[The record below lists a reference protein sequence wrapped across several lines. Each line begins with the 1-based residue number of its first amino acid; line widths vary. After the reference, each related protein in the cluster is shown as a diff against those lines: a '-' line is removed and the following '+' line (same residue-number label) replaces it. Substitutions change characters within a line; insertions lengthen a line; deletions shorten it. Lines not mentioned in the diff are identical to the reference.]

1 MHTLDYGV
9 ILAYLLVS
17 VGLGIYFGRNQ
28 TRQEFFAAGNS
39 MGWLPVGLSVMATLF
54 SANSFVMYPSIAYGS
69 GLRISLFLISISLMA
84 PLVLW
89 VFIPIYAR
97 LKCQT
102 AYEYLER
109 RYHVSVRSLAS
120 GLFIFLR
127 IGWMASATYA
137 ASVVL
142 ANVMQVDQTMVIVV
156 LGIVSIFY
164 TMLGGLRAVMWTDVM
179 QFFIFSLTILLTL
192 GLILS
197 QTEGGVSG
205 VISTYFEG
213 RSNVLIDFTPSMT
226 LEYGSWALL
235 IGLFLEGLSAFGA
248 DQVAVQRYIAARSE
262 RTSQIG
268 FMINILGMWT
278 VVPGLLAIGIG
289 LYSHYQHFPEEMVSV
304 LATELNGQL
313 PDWRT
318 DAAPGV
324 SVPEYYQ
331 SYPEYVAE
339 DIRALNKQDQAL
351 PQYVRLHFPPGVIGL
366 FLVALMAAVMSSID
380 SGIHSVTTA
389 LMVDFRDR
397 HMPHWKP
404 ENNKIEVLQDRALV
418 VLIGILSVFLAC
430 NVGEMGDVFA
440 IGKKMT
446 AGFGGP
452 LLAVFVLALFFKNT
466 TTAGVWVGTFVG
478 AVITIA
484 LMYLYSD
491 WFSVWYWP
499 IGFGLSLVIG
509 LGVSLVSNLIHGSP
523 SSSDSEE
530 EPLTFWNV
538 VRGQQTLSQ
547 ESSE

>member
-9 ILAYLLVS
+9 ILAYLLFS

-28 TRQEFFAAGNS
+28 SRQEFFAAGNS

-69 GLRISLFLISISLMA
+69 GLRISMFLVAISLMA

-89 VFIPIYAR
+89 VFIPVYAR
-97 LKCQT
+97 LNCQT

-137 ASVVL
+137 AAIVL
-142 ANVMQVDQTMVIVV
+142 ANVMQVSLLTVIIV

-164 TMLGGLRAVMWTDVM
+164 TMLGGLRAVMWTDVL
-179 QFFIFSLTILLTL
+179 QFFIFTLTILLTL

-197 QTEGGVSG
+197 QTEGGVSE
-205 VISTYFEG
+205 VVSTYFEG
-213 RSNVLIDFTPSMT
+213 RSNVLVDFSPSLT
-226 LEYGSWALL
+226 LEYGSWAIL

-262 RTSQIG
+262 RTSQVG

-289 LYSHYQHFPEEMVSV
+289 LYSHYQQFPEQIVSV
-304 LATELNGQL
+304 LATELDGQL

-318 DAAPGV
+318 EATGAGAGMT
-324 SVPEYYQ
+324 VPEFYQ

-339 DIRALNKQDQAL
+339 DIKALKLQDQAL
-351 PQYVRLHFPPGVIGL
+351 PQYVRLHFPPGVVGL

-397 HMPHWKP
+397 HFMHLKP
-404 ENNKIEVLQDRALV
+404 ESNRIEVIQDRALV
-418 VLIGILSVFLAC
+418 VLIGILAILLAC
-430 NVGEMGDVFA
+430 NVGHMGDVFA
-440 IGKKMT
+440 IAKKIT

-452 LLAVFVLALFFKNT
+452 LLAVFIMALFFPRS
-466 TTAGVWVGTFVG
+466 TTAGVLVGTFSG
-478 AVITIA
+478 AVITIG
-484 LMYLYSD
+484 LMYVAAD
-491 WFSVWYWP
+491 WFSVWFWP
-499 IGFGLSLVIG
+499 IGFGLTIVISI
-509 LGVSLVSNLIHGSP
+509 LVSLMTRARQSP
-523 SSSDSEE
+523 TDEP
-530 EPLTFWNV
+530 PLTYWNV
-538 VRGQQTLSQ
+538 IHRKVTS
-547 ESSE
+547 ETDSSE

>member
-1 MHTLDYGV
+1 MHSLDYGV
-9 ILAYLLVS
+9 ILAYLLFS
-17 VGLGIYFGRNQ
+17 IGLGIYFGRNQ
-28 TRQEFFAAGNS
+28 SRQEFFAAGNS

-69 GLRISLFLISISLMA
+69 GLRISLFLIAISLMA

-89 VFIPIYAR
+89 VFIPVYAR

-142 ANVMQVDQTMVIVV
+142 ANVMQVDQVTVIVV
-156 LGIVSIFY
+156 LGVVSIFY
-164 TMLGGLRAVMWTDVM
+164 TMLGGLRAVMWTDVL

-192 GLILS
+192 GLILN

-205 VISTYFEG
+205 MWSTYFEG
-213 RSNVLIDFTPSMT
+213 RDNVLIDFTPSMT

-248 DQVAVQRYIAARSE
+248 DQVAVQRYISARSE
-262 RTSQIG
+262 KTSQIG
-268 FMINILGMWT
+268 FSINILGMWI
-278 VVPGLLAIGIG
+278 VVPGLLAIGVG
-289 LYSHYQHFPEEMVSV
+289 LYSHYQQFPEEIVSV
-304 LATELNGQL
+304 LTTELNGEL
-313 PDWRT
+313 PDWRSGDGMT
-318 DAAPGV
+318 I
-324 SVPEYYQ
+324 PEYYA
-331 SYPEYVAE
+331 SYPQYVAE
-339 DIRALNKQDQAL
+339 DIRALNKQDEAL
-351 PQYVRLHFPPGVIGL
+351 PQYVRLHFPPGVVGL

-397 HMPHWKP
+397 HFAHWKP
-404 ENNKIEVLQDRALV
+404 ENNMIEMLQDRALV
-418 VLIGILSVFLAC
+418 VLIGILSIFLAC

-452 LLAVFVLALFFKNT
+452 LLAVFILALFCKNST
-466 TTAGVWVGTFVG
+466 TVGVMTG
-478 AVITIA
+478 ALSGALITIS
-484 LMYLYSD
+484 LMYLAAD
-491 WFSVWYWP
+491 WFSVWFWP
-499 IGFGLSLVIG
+499 IGFGLTMLIG
-509 LGVSLVSNLIHGSP
+509 LVVSLLTAKTKPHAGEESLTYWNVIHGNFKNP
-523 SSSDSEE
+523 QDTRE
-530 EPLTFWNV
+530 
-538 VRGQQTLSQ
+538 
-547 ESSE
+547 

>member
-1 MHTLDYGV
+1 MHSLDYGV
-9 ILAYLLVS
+9 ILAYLLFS
-17 VGLGIYFGRNQ
+17 MGLGIYFGRNQ
-28 TRQEFFAAGNS
+28 SRQEFFAAGNS

-69 GLRISLFLISISLMA
+69 GLRISLFLIAVSLMA

-89 VFIPIYAR
+89 VFIPVYAR

-142 ANVMQVDQTMVIVV
+142 ANVMQVDQITVIVV
-156 LGIVSIFY
+156 LGVVSIFY
-164 TMLGGLRAVMWTDVM
+164 TMLGGLRAVMWTDVL

-192 GLILS
+192 GLILN

-205 VISTYFEG
+205 MISTYFEG
-213 RSNVLIDFTPSMT
+213 RENVLIDFTPSLT

-262 RTSQIG
+262 KTSQIG
-268 FMINILGMWT
+268 FSINILGMWI
-278 VVPGLLAIGIG
+278 VVPGLLAIGVG
-289 LYSHYQHFPEEMVSV
+289 LYSHYQQFPEEIVSV
-304 LATELNGQL
+304 LTTELNGEL
-313 PDWRT
+313 PDWRSGNGMT
-318 DAAPGV
+318 
-324 SVPEYYQ
+324 VPEYYQ
-331 SYPEYVAE
+331 SYPQYVAE
-339 DIRALNKQDQAL
+339 DIRALNKQDEAL
-351 PQYVRLHFPPGVIGL
+351 PQYVRLHFPPGVVGL

-397 HMPHWKP
+397 HFAHWKP
-404 ENNKIEVLQDRALV
+404 ENNKTEMFQDRALV
-418 VLIGILSVFLAC
+418 VLIGILSIFLAC

-452 LLAVFVLALFFKNT
+452 LLAVFILALFFKNS
-466 TTAGVWVGTFVG
+466 TTAGVMTG
-478 AVITIA
+478 ALAGALITMT
-484 LMYLYSD
+484 LMYLASD
-491 WFSVWYWP
+491 WFSVWFWP
-499 IGFGLSLVIG
+499 IGFGLTMLIG
-509 LGVSLVSNLIHGSP
+509 LAVSLLTSKTGQNSGEASLTYWNVIHGKFENP
-523 SSSDSEE
+523 PDTGKE
-530 EPLTFWNV
+530 
-538 VRGQQTLSQ
+538 
-547 ESSE
+547 

>member
-1 MHTLDYGV
+1 MHSLDYGV
-9 ILAYLLVS
+9 ILAYLLFS
-17 VGLGIYFGRNQ
+17 IGLGIYFGRNQ
-28 TRQEFFAAGNS
+28 SRQEFFAAGNS

-69 GLRISLFLISISLMA
+69 GLRISLFLIAISLMA

-89 VFIPIYAR
+89 VFIPVYAR

-142 ANVMQVDQTMVIVV
+142 ANVMQVDQVTVIVV
-156 LGIVSIFY
+156 LGVVSIFY
-164 TMLGGLRAVMWTDVM
+164 TMLGGLRAVMWTDVL

-192 GLILS
+192 GLILN

-205 VISTYFEG
+205 MWSTYFEG
-213 RSNVLIDFTPSMT
+213 RDNVLIDFTPSMT

-248 DQVAVQRYIAARSE
+248 DQVAVQRYISARSE
-262 RTSQIG
+262 KTSQIG
-268 FMINILGMWT
+268 FSINILGMWI
-278 VVPGLLAIGIG
+278 VVPGLLAIGVG
-289 LYSHYQHFPEEMVSV
+289 LYSHYQQFPEEIVSV
-304 LATELNGQL
+304 LTTELNGEL
-313 PDWRT
+313 PDWRSGDGMT
-318 DAAPGV
+318 I
-324 SVPEYYQ
+324 PEYYA
-331 SYPEYVAE
+331 SYPQYVAE
-339 DIRALNKQDQAL
+339 DIRALNKQDEAL
-351 PQYVRLHFPPGVIGL
+351 PQYVRLHFPPGVVGL

-397 HMPHWKP
+397 HFAHWKP
-404 ENNKIEVLQDRALV
+404 ENNMIEMLQDRALV
-418 VLIGILSVFLAC
+418 VLIGILSIFLAC

-452 LLAVFVLALFFKNT
+452 LLAVFILALFCKNST
-466 TTAGVWVGTFVG
+466 TVGVMTG
-478 AVITIA
+478 ALSGALITIS
-484 LMYLYSD
+484 LMYLAAD
-491 WFSVWYWP
+491 WFSVWFWP
-499 IGFGLSLVIG
+499 IGFGLTMLIG
-509 LGVSLVSNLIHGSP
+509 LVVSLLTAKTMPHAGEESLTYWNVIHGNFKNP
-523 SSSDSEE
+523 QDNGE
-530 EPLTFWNV
+530 
-538 VRGQQTLSQ
+538 
-547 ESSE
+547 

>member
-1 MHTLDYGV
+1 MHALDYGV
-9 ILAYLLVS
+9 ILAYLLFS
-17 VGLGIYFGRNQ
+17 IGLGIYFGRNQ
-28 TRQEFFAAGNS
+28 SRQEFFAAGNS

-69 GLRISLFLISISLMA
+69 GLRIGLFLIAISLMA

-89 VFIPIYAR
+89 VFIPVYAR

-142 ANVMQVDQTMVIVV
+142 ANVMQVDQVTVIVV

-164 TMLGGLRAVMWTDVM
+164 TMLGGLRAVMWTDVL

-205 VISTYFEG
+205 MMSTYFKG
-213 RSNVLIDFTPSMT
+213 RDNVLIDFTPSMT

-248 DQVAVQRYIAARSE
+248 DQVAVQRYISARSE
-262 RTSQIG
+262 KTSQIG
-268 FMINILGMWT
+268 FSINILGMWV
-278 VVPGLLAIGIG
+278 VVPGLLAIGVG
-289 LYSHYQHFPEEMVSV
+289 LYSHYQQFPEEIVSV
-304 LATELNGQL
+304 LATELNGEL
-313 PDWRT
+313 PDWRSGNGMT
-318 DAAPGV
+318 
-324 SVPEYYQ
+324 VPEYYE
-331 SYPEYVAE
+331 SYPQYVAE
-339 DIRALNKQDQAL
+339 DIRALNKQDEAL
-351 PQYVRLHFPPGVIGL
+351 PQYVRLHFPPGVVGL

-397 HMPHWKP
+397 HFAHWKP
-404 ENNKIEVLQDRALV
+404 KNNMIEMFQDRALV
-418 VLIGILSVFLAC
+418 VLIGILSIFLAC

-452 LLAVFVLALFFKNT
+452 LLAVFILALFFKKS
-466 TTAGVWVGTFVG
+466 TTAGVMTG
-478 AVITIA
+478 ALAGALITIT
-484 LMYLYSD
+484 LMYLAAD
-491 WFSVWYWP
+491 WFSVWFWP
-499 IGFGLSLVIG
+499 IGFGLTMLIG
-509 LGVSLVSNLIHGSP
+509 LIVSLLTAKTEQDADETTLTYWNVIHGKFENP
-523 SSSDSEE
+523 EDTRE
-530 EPLTFWNV
+530 
-538 VRGQQTLSQ
+538 
-547 ESSE
+547 

>member
-1 MHTLDYGV
+1 MHLLDYGV
-9 ILAYLLVS
+9 ILLYLLVS
-17 VGLGIYFGRNQ
+17 IGLGIYFGRNQ
-28 TRQEFFAAGNS
+28 SRKEFFAAGNS

-69 GLRISLFLISISLMA
+69 SLRISLFLIAVSLMA

-89 VFIPIYAR
+89 VFIPVYAR
-97 LKCQT
+97 LNCQT

-120 GLFIFLR
+120 GLFILLR

-137 ASVVL
+137 ASIVL
-142 ANVMQVDQTMVIVV
+142 ANVMQVSQISVIVV

-164 TMLGGLRAVMWTDVM
+164 TMLGGLRAVMWTDVI
-179 QFFIFSLTILLTL
+179 QFFIFTLTILLTL

-197 QTEGGVSG
+197 QTESGVSG

-213 RSNVLIDFTPSMT
+213 RSNLLVDFTPSLT
-226 LEYGSWALL
+226 LEYGSWAVL
-235 IGLFLEGLSAFGA
+235 IGLFLEALSAFGA

-268 FMINILGMWT
+268 FMINVIGMWT

-289 LYSHYQHFPEEMVSV
+289 LYAHYHQFPEEMVSV
-304 LATELNGQL
+304 LATELNGEL

-318 DAAPGV
+318 GAGGEANGM
-324 SVPEYYQ
+324 SIPEYYK
-331 SYPEYVAE
+331 SYPQYVAE
-339 DIRALNKQDQAL
+339 DIKALKLQDQAL
-351 PQYVRLHFPPGVIGL
+351 PQYVRLHFPPGVVGL

-397 HMPHWKP
+397 HFIHLKP
-404 ENNKIEVLQDRALV
+404 ENNKTEVLQDRALV
-418 VLIGILSVFLAC
+418 VLIGILSIVLAC

-440 IGKKMT
+440 IGKKVT

-452 LLAVFVLALFFKNT
+452 LLAVFILALFFKNT
-466 TTAGVWVGTFVG
+466 TTAGVMVGTLSG
-478 AVITIA
+478 ALITIS
-484 LMYLYSD
+484 LMYGASD
-491 WFSVWYWP
+491 WFSVWFWP
-499 IGFGLSLVIG
+499 IGFGLTMIIG
-509 LGVSLVSNLIHGSP
+509 LVVSFLTSTRQQ
-523 SSSDSEE
+523 DSVEV
-530 EPLTFWNV
+530 PLTFWNV
-538 VRGQQTLSQ
+538 IQGHHRENTD
-547 ESSE
+547 

>member
-1 MHTLDYGV
+1 MHSLDYGV
-9 ILAYLLVS
+9 ILAYLLFS
-17 VGLGIYFGRNQ
+17 IGLGIYFGRNQ
-28 TRQEFFAAGNS
+28 SRQEFFAAGNS

-69 GLRISLFLISISLMA
+69 GLRISLFLIAISLMA

-89 VFIPIYAR
+89 VFIPVYAR

-142 ANVMQVDQTMVIVV
+142 ANVMQVDQVTVIVV
-156 LGIVSIFY
+156 LGVVSIFY
-164 TMLGGLRAVMWTDVM
+164 TMLGGLRAVMWTDVL

-192 GLILS
+192 GLILA

-205 VISTYFEG
+205 MMSTYFEG
-213 RSNVLIDFTPSMT
+213 RDNVLIDFTPSMT

-262 RTSQIG
+262 KTSQIG
-268 FMINILGMWT
+268 FSINILGMWI
-278 VVPGLLAIGIG
+278 VVPGLLAIGVG
-289 LYSHYQHFPEEMVSV
+289 LYSHYQQFPEEIVSV
-304 LATELNGQL
+304 LATELNGEL
-313 PDWRT
+313 PDWRSGDGMT
-318 DAAPGV
+318 I
-324 SVPEYYQ
+324 PEYYE
-331 SYPEYVAE
+331 SYPQYVAE
-339 DIRALNKQDQAL
+339 DIRALNKQDEAL
-351 PQYVRLHFPPGVIGL
+351 PQYVRLHFPPGVVGL

-397 HMPHWKP
+397 HFAHWKP
-404 ENNKIEVLQDRALV
+404 KNNTIEMLQDRGLV
-418 VLIGILSVFLAC
+418 VLIGILSIFLAC

-452 LLAVFVLALFFKNT
+452 LLAVFILALFCKNS
-466 TTAGVWVGTFVG
+466 TTAGVMTG
-478 AVITIA
+478 ALSGALITIS
-484 LMYLYSD
+484 LMYLAAD
-491 WFSVWYWP
+491 WFSVWFWP
-499 IGFGLSLVIG
+499 IGFGLTMFIG
-509 LGVSLVSNLIHGSP
+509 LVVSMLTVKAERNAGEASLTYWNVIHGKFKNP
-523 SSSDSEE
+523 QDTGE
-530 EPLTFWNV
+530 
-538 VRGQQTLSQ
+538 
-547 ESSE
+547 

>member
-1 MHTLDYGV
+1 MHALDYGV
-9 ILAYLLVS
+9 ILAYLLFS
-17 VGLGIYFGRNQ
+17 IGLGIYFGRNQ
-28 TRQEFFAAGNS
+28 SRQEFFAAGNS

-69 GLRISLFLISISLMA
+69 GLRIGLFLIAISLMA

-89 VFIPIYAR
+89 VFIPVYAR

-142 ANVMQVDQTMVIVV
+142 ANVMQVDQVTVIVV

-164 TMLGGLRAVMWTDVM
+164 TMLGGLRAVMWTDVL

-205 VISTYFEG
+205 MMSTYFKG
-213 RSNVLIDFTPSMT
+213 RDNVLIDFTPSMT

-248 DQVAVQRYIAARSE
+248 DQVAVQRYISARSE
-262 RTSQIG
+262 KTSQIG
-268 FMINILGMWT
+268 FSINILGMWV
-278 VVPGLLAIGIG
+278 VVPGLLAIGVG
-289 LYSHYQHFPEEMVSV
+289 LYSHYQQFPEEIVSV
-304 LATELNGQL
+304 LATELNGEL
-313 PDWRT
+313 PDWRSGNGMT
-318 DAAPGV
+318 
-324 SVPEYYQ
+324 VPEYYE
-331 SYPEYVAE
+331 SYPQYVAE
-339 DIRALNKQDQAL
+339 DIRALNKQDEAL
-351 PQYVRLHFPPGVIGL
+351 PQYVRLHFPPGVVGL

-397 HMPHWKP
+397 HFAHWKP
-404 ENNKIEVLQDRALV
+404 KNNMIEMFQDRALV
-418 VLIGILSVFLAC
+418 VLIGILSIFLAC

-452 LLAVFVLALFFKNT
+452 LLAVFILALFFKKS
-466 TTAGVWVGTFVG
+466 TTAGVMTG
-478 AVITIA
+478 ALAGALITIT
-484 LMYLYSD
+484 LMYLAAD
-491 WFSVWYWP
+491 WFSVWFWP
-499 IGFGLSLVIG
+499 IGFGLTMLIG
-509 LGVSLVSNLIHGSP
+509 LIVSLLTAKTEEDADETTLTYWNVIHGKFENP
-523 SSSDSEE
+523 EDTRE
-530 EPLTFWNV
+530 
-538 VRGQQTLSQ
+538 
-547 ESSE
+547 

>member
-1 MHTLDYGV
+1 MHSLDYGV
-9 ILAYLLVS
+9 ILAYLLFS
-17 VGLGIYFGRNQ
+17 IGLGIYFGRNQ
-28 TRQEFFAAGNS
+28 SRQEFFAAGNS

-69 GLRISLFLISISLMA
+69 GLRIGLFLVAVSLMA

-89 VFIPIYAR
+89 VFIPVYAR

-142 ANVMQVDQTMVIVV
+142 ANVMQVDQITVIVV
-156 LGIVSIFY
+156 LGVVSIFY
-164 TMLGGLRAVMWTDVM
+164 TMLGGLRAVMWTDVL

-192 GLILS
+192 GLILN

-205 VISTYFEG
+205 MISTYFEG
-213 RSNVLIDFTPSMT
+213 RENVLIDFTPSLT

-262 RTSQIG
+262 KTSQIG
-268 FMINILGMWT
+268 FSINILGMWI
-278 VVPGLLAIGIG
+278 VVPGLLAIGVG
-289 LYSHYQHFPEEMVSV
+289 LYSHYQQFPEEIVSV
-304 LATELNGQL
+304 LTTELNGEL
-313 PDWRT
+313 PDWRSGNGMT
-318 DAAPGV
+318 
-324 SVPEYYQ
+324 VPEYYQ
-331 SYPEYVAE
+331 SYPQYVAE
-339 DIRALNKQDQAL
+339 DIRALNKQDEAL
-351 PQYVRLHFPPGVIGL
+351 PQYVRLHFPPGVVGL

-397 HMPHWKP
+397 HFAHWKP
-404 ENNKIEVLQDRALV
+404 KNNMIEMFQDRALV
-418 VLIGILSVFLAC
+418 VLIGILSIFLAC

-452 LLAVFVLALFFKNT
+452 LLAVFILALFFKNS
-466 TTAGVWVGTFVG
+466 TTAGVMTG
-478 AVITIA
+478 ALAGALITMT
-484 LMYLYSD
+484 LMYLASD
-491 WFSVWYWP
+491 WFSVWFWP
-499 IGFGLSLVIG
+499 IGFGLTMLIG
-509 LGVSLVSNLIHGSP
+509 LAVSLLTSKTGQNSGVASLTYWNVIHGKFENP
-523 SSSDSEE
+523 PDTGKE
-530 EPLTFWNV
+530 
-538 VRGQQTLSQ
+538 
-547 ESSE
+547 

>member
-1 MHTLDYGV
+1 MHSLDYGV
-9 ILAYLLVS
+9 ILAYLLFS
-17 VGLGIYFGRNQ
+17 IGLGIYFGRNQ
-28 TRQEFFAAGNS
+28 SRQEFFAAGNS

-69 GLRISLFLISISLMA
+69 GLRISLFLIAISLMA

-89 VFIPIYAR
+89 VFIPVYAR

-142 ANVMQVDQTMVIVV
+142 ANVMQVDQVTVIVV
-156 LGIVSIFY
+156 LGVVSIFY
-164 TMLGGLRAVMWTDVM
+164 TMLGGLRAVMWTDVL

-192 GLILS
+192 GLILN

-205 VISTYFEG
+205 MWSTYFEG
-213 RSNVLIDFTPSMT
+213 RDNVLIDFTPSMT

-248 DQVAVQRYIAARSE
+248 DQVAVQRYISARSE
-262 RTSQIG
+262 KTSQIG
-268 FMINILGMWT
+268 FSINILGMWI
-278 VVPGLLAIGIG
+278 VVPGLLAIGVG
-289 LYSHYQHFPEEMVSV
+289 LYSHYQQFPEEIVSV
-304 LATELNGQL
+304 LTTELNGEL
-313 PDWRT
+313 PDWRSGDGMT
-318 DAAPGV
+318 I
-324 SVPEYYQ
+324 PEYYA
-331 SYPEYVAE
+331 SYPQYVAE
-339 DIRALNKQDQAL
+339 DIRALNKQDEAL
-351 PQYVRLHFPPGVIGL
+351 PQYVRLHFPPGVVGL

-397 HMPHWKP
+397 HFAHWKP
-404 ENNKIEVLQDRALV
+404 ENNMVEMLQDRALV
-418 VLIGILSVFLAC
+418 VLIGILSIFLAC

-452 LLAVFVLALFFKNT
+452 LLAVFILALFCKNST
-466 TTAGVWVGTFVG
+466 TVGVMTG
-478 AVITIA
+478 ALSGALITIS
-484 LMYLYSD
+484 LMYLAAD
-491 WFSVWYWP
+491 WFSVWFWP
-499 IGFGLSLVIG
+499 IGFGLTMLIG
-509 LGVSLVSNLIHGSP
+509 LVVSLLTAKTMPHAGEESLTYWNVIHGNFKNP
-523 SSSDSEE
+523 QDNGE
-530 EPLTFWNV
+530 
-538 VRGQQTLSQ
+538 
-547 ESSE
+547 

>member
-1 MHTLDYGV
+1 MHSLDYGV
-9 ILAYLLVS
+9 ILAYLLFS
-17 VGLGIYFGRNQ
+17 MGLGIYFGRNQ
-28 TRQEFFAAGNS
+28 SRQEFFAAGNS

-69 GLRISLFLISISLMA
+69 GLRISLFLIAVSLMA

-89 VFIPIYAR
+89 VFIPVYAR

-142 ANVMQVDQTMVIVV
+142 ANVMQVDQITVIVV
-156 LGIVSIFY
+156 LGVVSIFY
-164 TMLGGLRAVMWTDVM
+164 TMLGGLRAVMWTDVL

-205 VISTYFEG
+205 MISTYFEG
-213 RSNVLIDFTPSMT
+213 RENVLVDFTPSLT

-262 RTSQIG
+262 KTSQIG
-268 FMINILGMWT
+268 FSINILGMWI
-278 VVPGLLAIGIG
+278 VVPGLLAIGVG
-289 LYSHYQHFPEEMVSV
+289 LYSHYQQFPEEIVSV
-304 LATELNGQL
+304 LTTELNGAL
-313 PDWRT
+313 PDWRSGNGMT
-318 DAAPGV
+318 
-324 SVPEYYQ
+324 VPEYYQ
-331 SYPEYVAE
+331 SYPQYVAE
-339 DIRALNKQDQAL
+339 DIRALNKQDEAL
-351 PQYVRLHFPPGVIGL
+351 PQYVRLHFPPGVVGL

-397 HMPHWKP
+397 HFAHWKP
-404 ENNKIEVLQDRALV
+404 ENNKTEMFQDRALV
-418 VLIGILSVFLAC
+418 VLIGILSIFLAC

-452 LLAVFVLALFFKNT
+452 LLAVFILALFFKNS
-466 TTAGVWVGTFVG
+466 TTAGVMTG
-478 AVITIA
+478 ALAGALITIT
-484 LMYLYSD
+484 LMYLASD
-491 WFSVWYWP
+491 WFSVWFWP
-499 IGFGLSLVIG
+499 IGFGLTLLIG
-509 LGVSLVSNLIHGSP
+509 LAVSLLTSKTGQKSGETSLTYWNVIHGKFENP
-523 SSSDSEE
+523 PDTGKE
-530 EPLTFWNV
+530 
-538 VRGQQTLSQ
+538 
-547 ESSE
+547 

>member
-1 MHTLDYGV
+1 MHSLDYGV
-9 ILAYLLVS
+9 ILAYLLFS
-17 VGLGIYFGRNQ
+17 IGLGIYFGRNQ
-28 TRQEFFAAGNS
+28 SRQEFFAAGNS

-69 GLRISLFLISISLMA
+69 GLRISLFLIAISLMA

-89 VFIPIYAR
+89 VFIPVYAR

-142 ANVMQVDQTMVIVV
+142 ANVMQVDQVTVIVV
-156 LGIVSIFY
+156 LGVVSIFY
-164 TMLGGLRAVMWTDVM
+164 TMLGGLRAVMWTDVL

-192 GLILS
+192 GLILN

-205 VISTYFEG
+205 MWSTYFEG
-213 RSNVLIDFTPSMT
+213 RDNVLIDFTPSMT

-248 DQVAVQRYIAARSE
+248 DQVAVQRYISARSE
-262 RTSQIG
+262 KTSQIG
-268 FMINILGMWT
+268 FSINILGMWI
-278 VVPGLLAIGIG
+278 VVPGLLAIGVG
-289 LYSHYQHFPEEMVSV
+289 LYSHYQQFPEEIVSV
-304 LATELNGQL
+304 LTTELNGEL
-313 PDWRT
+313 PDWRSGDGMT
-318 DAAPGV
+318 I
-324 SVPEYYQ
+324 PEYYA
-331 SYPEYVAE
+331 SYPQYVAE
-339 DIRALNKQDQAL
+339 DIRALNKQDEAL
-351 PQYVRLHFPPGVIGL
+351 PQYVRLHFPPGVVGL

-397 HMPHWKP
+397 HFAHWKP
-404 ENNKIEVLQDRALV
+404 ENNMIEMLQDRSLV
-418 VLIGILSVFLAC
+418 VLIGILSIFLAC

-452 LLAVFVLALFFKNT
+452 LLAVFILALFCKNST
-466 TTAGVWVGTFVG
+466 TVGVMTG
-478 AVITIA
+478 ALSGALITIS
-484 LMYLYSD
+484 LMYLAAD
-491 WFSVWYWP
+491 WFSVWFWP
-499 IGFGLSLVIG
+499 IGFGLTMLIG
-509 LGVSLVSNLIHGSP
+509 LVVSLLTAKTMPHAGEESLTYWNVIHGNFKNP
-523 SSSDSEE
+523 QDNGE
-530 EPLTFWNV
+530 
-538 VRGQQTLSQ
+538 
-547 ESSE
+547 

>member
-1 MHTLDYGV
+1 MHVLDYGV
-9 ILAYLLVS
+9 ILSYLLVS
-17 VGLGIYFGRNQ
+17 IGLGIYFGRNQ
-28 TRQEFFAAGNS
+28 SRKEFFAAGNS

-69 GLRISLFLISISLMA
+69 GLRISLFLIAVSLMA

-89 VFIPIYAR
+89 VFIPVYAR
-97 LKCQT
+97 LNCQT

-137 ASVVL
+137 ASIVL
-142 ANVMQVDQTMVIVV
+142 ANVMQVSQLWVIIV

-164 TMLGGLRAVMWTDVM
+164 TMLGGLRAVMWTDVI

-197 QTEGGVSG
+197 QTDDGVSG

-213 RSNVLIDFTPSMT
+213 RSNLLVDFTPSLT
-226 LEYGSWALL
+226 LEYGSWAVL
-235 IGLFLEGLSAFGA
+235 IGLFLEALSAFGA

-262 RTSQIG
+262 RTSQVG
-268 FMINILGMWT
+268 FMINVIGMWT
-278 VVPGLLAIGIG
+278 VVPGLLAIGVG
-289 LYSHYQHFPEEMVSV
+289 LYSHYHQFPEQMVSV
-304 LATELNGQL
+304 LATELNGEL
-313 PDWRT
+313 PVWRA
-318 DAAPGV
+318 DAAGNGMT
-324 SVPEYYQ
+324 VPQFYE

-339 DIRALNKQDQAL
+339 DIQALKLQDQAL
-351 PQYVRLHFPPGVIGL
+351 PQYVRLHFPPGVVGL

-397 HMPHWKP
+397 HFLHLKP

-418 VLIGILSVFLAC
+418 VLIGVLSIVLAC

-440 IGKKMT
+440 IGKKVT

-452 LLAVFVLALFFKNT
+452 LLAVFVLALFFKNS
-466 TTAGVWVGTFVG
+466 TTAGILVGTFSG
-478 AVITIA
+478 AVITIT
-484 LMYLYSD
+484 LMYVSSD
-491 WFSVWYWP
+491 WFSVWFWP
-499 IGFGLSLVIG
+499 IGFGLAMLIGVI
-509 LGVSLVSNLIHGSP
+509 VSLLTGSRRP
-523 SSSDSEE
+523 DAAET
-530 EPLTFWNV
+530 PLTYWNV
-538 VRGQQTLSQ
+538 VRSQHKNDPDLS
-547 ESSE
+547 E

>member
-1 MHTLDYGV
+1 MHALDYCV
-9 ILAYLLVS
+9 ILAYLLFS
-17 VGLGIYFGRNQ
+17 IGLGIYFGRNQ
-28 TRQEFFAAGNS
+28 SRQEFFAAGNS

-69 GLRISLFLISISLMA
+69 GLRIGLFLIAISLMA

-89 VFIPIYAR
+89 VFIPVYAR

-142 ANVMQVDQTMVIVV
+142 ANVMQVDQVTVIVV

-164 TMLGGLRAVMWTDVM
+164 TMLGGLRAVMWTDVL

-205 VISTYFEG
+205 MMSTYFKG
-213 RSNVLIDFTPSMT
+213 RDNVLIDFTPSMT

-248 DQVAVQRYIAARSE
+248 DQVAVQRYISARSE
-262 RTSQIG
+262 KTSQIG
-268 FMINILGMWT
+268 FSINILGMWV
-278 VVPGLLAIGIG
+278 VVPGLLAIGVG
-289 LYSHYQHFPEEMVSV
+289 LYSHYQQFPEEIVSV
-304 LATELNGQL
+304 LATELNGEL
-313 PDWRT
+313 PDWRSGNGMT
-318 DAAPGV
+318 
-324 SVPEYYQ
+324 VPEYYE
-331 SYPEYVAE
+331 SYPQYVAE
-339 DIRALNKQDQAL
+339 DIRALNKQDEAL
-351 PQYVRLHFPPGVIGL
+351 PQYVRLHFPPGVVGL

-397 HMPHWKP
+397 HFAHWKP
-404 ENNKIEVLQDRALV
+404 KNNMIEMFQDRALV
-418 VLIGILSVFLAC
+418 VLIGILSIFLAC

-452 LLAVFVLALFFKNT
+452 LLAVFILALFFKKS
-466 TTAGVWVGTFVG
+466 TTAGVMTG
-478 AVITIA
+478 ALAGALITIT
-484 LMYLYSD
+484 LMYLAAD
-491 WFSVWYWP
+491 WFSVWFWP
-499 IGFGLSLVIG
+499 IGFGLTMLIG
-509 LGVSLVSNLIHGSP
+509 LIVSLLTAKTEEDADETTLTYWNVIHGKFENP
-523 SSSDSEE
+523 EDTRE
-530 EPLTFWNV
+530 
-538 VRGQQTLSQ
+538 
-547 ESSE
+547 

>member
-1 MHTLDYGV
+1 MHSLDYGV
-9 ILAYLLVS
+9 IFVYLLFS
-17 VGLGIYFGRNQ
+17 VALGIYFGRNQ
-28 TRQEFFAAGNS
+28 SRQEFFAAGNS

-69 GLRISLFLISISLMA
+69 GLRISLFLIAISLMA

-89 VFIPIYAR
+89 VFIPVYAR

-142 ANVMQVDQTMVIVV
+142 ANVMQVDQVTVIIV
-156 LGIVSIFY
+156 LGVVSIFY
-164 TMLGGLRAVMWTDVM
+164 TMLGGLRAVMWTDVL

-205 VISTYFEG
+205 MISTYFEG
-213 RSNVLIDFTPSMT
+213 RENVLIDFTPSMT

-248 DQVAVQRYIAARSE
+248 DQVAVQRYISARSE
-262 RTSQIG
+262 KTSQIG
-268 FMINILGMWT
+268 FSINILGMWT
-278 VVPGLLAIGIG
+278 VVPGLLAIGVG
-289 LYSHYQHFPEEMVSV
+289 LYSHYQQFPEEIVSV
-304 LATELNGQL
+304 LATELNGEL
-313 PDWRT
+313 PDWRSGDGMT
-318 DAAPGV
+318 
-324 SVPEYYQ
+324 VPEYYE
-331 SYPEYVAE
+331 SYPQYVAE
-339 DIRALNKQDQAL
+339 DIRALNKQDEAL
-351 PQYVRLHFPPGVIGL
+351 PQYVRLHFPPGVVGL

-397 HMPHWKP
+397 HFAHWKP
-404 ENNKIEVLQDRALV
+404 KNNMIEMLQDRGLV
-418 VLIGILSVFLAC
+418 VLIGILSIFLAC

-452 LLAVFVLALFFKNT
+452 LLAVFILALFFKNS
-466 TTAGVWVGTFVG
+466 TTAGVMTG
-478 AVITIA
+478 ALSGALITIA
-484 LMYLYSD
+484 LMYLAPY
-491 WFSVWYWP
+491 WFSVWFWP
-499 IGFGLSLVIG
+499 IGFGLTMLIG
-509 LGVSLVSNLIHGSP
+509 LIVSLLTAKQKPDATEASLTYWNVIHGNFKNP
-523 SSSDSEE
+523 PDAGE
-530 EPLTFWNV
+530 
-538 VRGQQTLSQ
+538 
-547 ESSE
+547 

>member
-1 MHTLDYGV
+1 MHSLDYGV
-9 ILAYLLVS
+9 ILAYLLFS
-17 VGLGIYFGRNQ
+17 IGLGIYFGRNQ
-28 TRQEFFAAGNS
+28 SRQEFFAAGNS

-69 GLRISLFLISISLMA
+69 GLRIGLFLVAVSLMA

-89 VFIPIYAR
+89 VFIPVYAR

-142 ANVMQVDQTMVIVV
+142 ANVMQVDQITVIVV
-156 LGIVSIFY
+156 LGVVSIFY
-164 TMLGGLRAVMWTDVM
+164 TMLGGLRAVMWTDVL

-192 GLILS
+192 GLILN

-205 VISTYFEG
+205 MISTYFEG
-213 RSNVLIDFTPSMT
+213 RENVLIDFTPSLT

-262 RTSQIG
+262 KTSQIG
-268 FMINILGMWT
+268 FSINILGMWI
-278 VVPGLLAIGIG
+278 VVPGLLAIGVG
-289 LYSHYQHFPEEMVSV
+289 LYSHYQQFPEEIVSV
-304 LATELNGQL
+304 LTTELNGEL
-313 PDWRT
+313 PDWRSGNGMT
-318 DAAPGV
+318 
-324 SVPEYYQ
+324 VPEYYQ
-331 SYPEYVAE
+331 SYPQYVAE
-339 DIRALNKQDQAL
+339 DIRALNKQDEAL
-351 PQYVRLHFPPGVIGL
+351 PQYVRLHFPPGVVGL

-397 HMPHWKP
+397 HFAHWKP
-404 ENNKIEVLQDRALV
+404 KNNMIEMFQDRALV
-418 VLIGILSVFLAC
+418 VLIGILSIFLAC

-452 LLAVFVLALFFKNT
+452 LLAVFILALFFKNS
-466 TTAGVWVGTFVG
+466 TTAGVMTG
-478 AVITIA
+478 ALAGALITMT
-484 LMYLYSD
+484 LMYLASD
-491 WFSVWYWP
+491 WFSVWFWP
-499 IGFGLSLVIG
+499 IGFGLTMLIG
-509 LGVSLVSNLIHGSP
+509 LAVSLLTSKTGQNSGEASLTYWNVIHGKFENP
-523 SSSDSEE
+523 PDTGKE
-530 EPLTFWNV
+530 
-538 VRGQQTLSQ
+538 
-547 ESSE
+547 

>member
-1 MHTLDYGV
+1 MHSLDYGV
-9 ILAYLLVS
+9 ILAYLLFS
-17 VGLGIYFGRNQ
+17 IGLGIYFGRNQ
-28 TRQEFFAAGNS
+28 SRQEFFAAGNS

-69 GLRISLFLISISLMA
+69 GLRISLFLIAISLMA

-89 VFIPIYAR
+89 VFIPVYAR

-142 ANVMQVDQTMVIVV
+142 ANVMQVDQVTVIVV
-156 LGIVSIFY
+156 LGVVSIFY
-164 TMLGGLRAVMWTDVM
+164 TMLGGLRAVMWTDVL

-192 GLILS
+192 GLILN

-205 VISTYFEG
+205 MWSTYFEG
-213 RSNVLIDFTPSMT
+213 RHNVLIDFTPSMT

-248 DQVAVQRYIAARSE
+248 DQVAVQRYISARSE
-262 RTSQIG
+262 KTSQIG
-268 FMINILGMWT
+268 FSINILGMWI
-278 VVPGLLAIGIG
+278 VVPGLLAIGVG
-289 LYSHYQHFPEEMVSV
+289 LYSHYQQFPEEIVSV
-304 LATELNGQL
+304 LTTELNGEL
-313 PDWRT
+313 PDWRSGDGMT
-318 DAAPGV
+318 I
-324 SVPEYYQ
+324 PEYYA
-331 SYPEYVAE
+331 SYPQYVAE
-339 DIRALNKQDQAL
+339 DIRALNKQDEAL
-351 PQYVRLHFPPGVIGL
+351 PQYVRLHFPPGVVGL

-397 HMPHWKP
+397 HFAHWKP
-404 ENNKIEVLQDRALV
+404 ENNMIEMLQDRALV
-418 VLIGILSVFLAC
+418 VLIGILSIFLAC

-452 LLAVFVLALFFKNT
+452 LLAVFILALFCKNST
-466 TTAGVWVGTFVG
+466 TVGVMTG
-478 AVITIA
+478 ALSGALITIS
-484 LMYLYSD
+484 LMYLAAD
-491 WFSVWYWP
+491 WFSVWFWP
-499 IGFGLSLVIG
+499 IGFGLTMLIG
-509 LGVSLVSNLIHGSP
+509 LVVSLLTAKTKPHAGEESLTYWNVIHGNFKNP
-523 SSSDSEE
+523 QDTGE
-530 EPLTFWNV
+530 
-538 VRGQQTLSQ
+538 
-547 ESSE
+547 

>member
-1 MHTLDYGV
+1 MHSLDYGV
-9 ILAYLLVS
+9 ILAYLLFS
-17 VGLGIYFGRNQ
+17 IGLGIYFGRNQ
-28 TRQEFFAAGNS
+28 SRQEFFAAGNS

-69 GLRISLFLISISLMA
+69 GLRISLFLIAVSLMA

-89 VFIPIYAR
+89 VFIPVYAR

-142 ANVMQVDQTMVIVV
+142 SNVMQVDQITVIVV
-156 LGIVSIFY
+156 LGVVSIFY
-164 TMLGGLRAVMWTDVM
+164 TMLGGLRAVMWTDVL

-192 GLILS
+192 GLILN

-205 VISTYFEG
+205 MISTYFEG
-213 RSNVLIDFTPSMT
+213 RENVLIDFTPSLT

-262 RTSQIG
+262 KTSQIG
-268 FMINILGMWT
+268 FSINILGMWI
-278 VVPGLLAIGIG
+278 VVPGLLAIGVG
-289 LYSHYQHFPEEMVSV
+289 LYSHYQQFPEEIVSV
-304 LATELNGQL
+304 LTTELNGEL
-313 PDWRT
+313 PDWRSGNGMT
-318 DAAPGV
+318 
-324 SVPEYYQ
+324 VPEYYQ
-331 SYPEYVAE
+331 SYPQYVAE
-339 DIRALNKQDQAL
+339 DIRALNKQDEAL
-351 PQYVRLHFPPGVIGL
+351 PQYVRLHFPPGVVGL

-397 HMPHWKP
+397 HFAHWKP
-404 ENNKIEVLQDRALV
+404 KNNMIEMFQDRALV
-418 VLIGILSVFLAC
+418 VLIGILSIFLAC

-452 LLAVFVLALFFKNT
+452 LLAVFILALFFKNS
-466 TTAGVWVGTFVG
+466 TTAGVMTG
-478 AVITIA
+478 ALAGALITMT
-484 LMYLYSD
+484 LMYLASD
-491 WFSVWYWP
+491 WFSVWFWP
-499 IGFGLSLVIG
+499 IGFGLTMLIG
-509 LGVSLVSNLIHGSP
+509 LAVSLLTSKTGQNSGEVSLTYWNVIHGRYENP
-523 SSSDSEE
+523 PDTGKE
-530 EPLTFWNV
+530 
-538 VRGQQTLSQ
+538 
-547 ESSE
+547 

>member
-1 MHTLDYGV
+1 MHSLDYGV
-9 ILAYLLVS
+9 ILAYLLFS
-17 VGLGIYFGRNQ
+17 IGLGIYFGRNQ
-28 TRQEFFAAGNS
+28 SRQEFFAAGNS

-69 GLRISLFLISISLMA
+69 GLRISLFLIAISLMA

-89 VFIPIYAR
+89 VFIPVYAR

-142 ANVMQVDQTMVIVV
+142 ANVMQVDQVTVIVV
-156 LGIVSIFY
+156 LGVVSIFY
-164 TMLGGLRAVMWTDVM
+164 TMLGGLRAVMWTDVL

-192 GLILS
+192 GLILN

-205 VISTYFEG
+205 MWSTYFEG
-213 RSNVLIDFTPSMT
+213 RDNVLIDFTPSMT

-248 DQVAVQRYIAARSE
+248 DQVAVQRYISARSE
-262 RTSQIG
+262 KTSQIG
-268 FMINILGMWT
+268 FSINILGMWI
-278 VVPGLLAIGIG
+278 VVPGLLAIGVG
-289 LYSHYQHFPEEMVSV
+289 LYSHYQQFPEEIVSV
-304 LATELNGQL
+304 LTTELNGEL
-313 PDWRT
+313 PDWRSGDGMT
-318 DAAPGV
+318 I
-324 SVPEYYQ
+324 PEYYA
-331 SYPEYVAE
+331 SYPQYVAE
-339 DIRALNKQDQAL
+339 DIRALNKQDEAL
-351 PQYVRLHFPPGVIGL
+351 PQYVRLHFPPGVVGL

-397 HMPHWKP
+397 HFAHWQP
-404 ENNKIEVLQDRALV
+404 ENNMVEMLQDRALV
-418 VLIGILSVFLAC
+418 VLIGILSIFLAC

-452 LLAVFVLALFFKNT
+452 LLAVFILALFCKNST
-466 TTAGVWVGTFVG
+466 TVGVMTG
-478 AVITIA
+478 ALSGALITIS
-484 LMYLYSD
+484 LMYLAAD
-491 WFSVWYWP
+491 WFSVWFWP
-499 IGFGLSLVIG
+499 IGFGLTMLIG
-509 LGVSLVSNLIHGSP
+509 LVVSLLTAKTMPHAGEESLTYWNVIHGNFKNP
-523 SSSDSEE
+523 QDNGE
-530 EPLTFWNV
+530 
-538 VRGQQTLSQ
+538 
-547 ESSE
+547 

>member
-1 MHTLDYGV
+1 
-9 ILAYLLVS
+9 
-17 VGLGIYFGRNQ
+17 
-28 TRQEFFAAGNS
+28 

-69 GLRISLFLISISLMA
+69 GLRISLFLIAISLMA

-89 VFIPIYAR
+89 VFIPVYAR

-142 ANVMQVDQTMVIVV
+142 ANVMQVDQVTVIIV
-156 LGIVSIFY
+156 LGVVSIFY
-164 TMLGGLRAVMWTDVM
+164 TMLGGLRAVMWTDVL

-205 VISTYFEG
+205 MISTYFEG
-213 RSNVLIDFTPSMT
+213 RENVLIDFTPSMT

-248 DQVAVQRYIAARSE
+248 DQVAVQRYISARSE
-262 RTSQIG
+262 KTSQIG
-268 FMINILGMWT
+268 FSINILGMWI
-278 VVPGLLAIGIG
+278 VVPGLLAIGVG
-289 LYSHYQHFPEEMVSV
+289 LYSHYQQFPEEIVSV
-304 LATELNGQL
+304 LATELNGEL
-313 PDWRT
+313 PDWRSGDGMT
-318 DAAPGV
+318 
-324 SVPEYYQ
+324 VPEYYE
-331 SYPEYVAE
+331 SYPQYVAE
-339 DIRALNKQDQAL
+339 DIRALNKQDEAL
-351 PQYVRLHFPPGVIGL
+351 PQYVRLHFPPGVVGL

-397 HMPHWKP
+397 HFAHWKP
-404 ENNKIEVLQDRALV
+404 KNNMIEMLQDRGLV
-418 VLIGILSVFLAC
+418 VLIGILSIFLAC

-452 LLAVFVLALFFKNT
+452 LLAVFILALFFKNS
-466 TTAGVWVGTFVG
+466 TTAGVMTG
-478 AVITIA
+478 ALSGALITIA
-484 LMYLYSD
+484 LMYLAAD
-491 WFSVWYWP
+491 WFSVWFWP
-499 IGFGLSLVIG
+499 IGFGLTMLIG
-509 LGVSLVSNLIHGSP
+509 LIVSLPTAKKKSDAAEASLTYWNVIHGNFKNP
-523 SSSDSEE
+523 PDAGE
-530 EPLTFWNV
+530 
-538 VRGQQTLSQ
+538 
-547 ESSE
+547 

>member
-1 MHTLDYGV
+1 MHSLDYGV
-9 ILAYLLVS
+9 ILAYLLFS
-17 VGLGIYFGRNQ
+17 IGLGIYFGRNQ
-28 TRQEFFAAGNS
+28 SRQEFFAAGNS

-69 GLRISLFLISISLMA
+69 GLRISLFLIAISLMA

-89 VFIPIYAR
+89 VFIPVYAR

-142 ANVMQVDQTMVIVV
+142 ANVMQVDQVTVIVV
-156 LGIVSIFY
+156 LGVVSIFY
-164 TMLGGLRAVMWTDVM
+164 TMLGGLRAVMWTDVL

-192 GLILS
+192 GLILN

-205 VISTYFEG
+205 MWSTYFEG
-213 RSNVLIDFTPSMT
+213 RHNVLIDFTPSMT

-248 DQVAVQRYIAARSE
+248 DQVAVQRYISARSE
-262 RTSQIG
+262 KTSQIG
-268 FMINILGMWT
+268 FSINILGMWI
-278 VVPGLLAIGIG
+278 VVPGLLAIGVG
-289 LYSHYQHFPEEMVSV
+289 LYSHYQQFPEEIVSV
-304 LATELNGQL
+304 LTTELNGEL
-313 PDWRT
+313 PDWRSGDGMT
-318 DAAPGV
+318 I
-324 SVPEYYQ
+324 PEYYA
-331 SYPEYVAE
+331 SYPQYVAE
-339 DIRALNKQDQAL
+339 DIRALNKQDEAL
-351 PQYVRLHFPPGVIGL
+351 PQYVRLHFPPGVVGL

-397 HMPHWKP
+397 HFAHWKP
-404 ENNKIEVLQDRALV
+404 ENNMIEMLQDRALV
-418 VLIGILSVFLAC
+418 VLIGILSIFLAC

-452 LLAVFVLALFFKNT
+452 LLAVFILALFCKNST
-466 TTAGVWVGTFVG
+466 TVGVMTG
-478 AVITIA
+478 ALSGALITIS
-484 LMYLYSD
+484 LMYLAAD
-491 WFSVWYWP
+491 WFSVWFWP
-499 IGFGLSLVIG
+499 IGFGLTMLIG
-509 LGVSLVSNLIHGSP
+509 LVVSLLTAKTKPHAGEESLTYWNVIHGNFKNP
-523 SSSDSEE
+523 QDTRE
-530 EPLTFWNV
+530 
-538 VRGQQTLSQ
+538 
-547 ESSE
+547 